1 MKEILL
7 LMARYNQTVNKLLFD
22 QLATCD
28 DERLTRETGSY
39 FDNLLGLLNHIL
51 VSDLGW
57 LVAYR
62 DSNLD
67 LPSLN
72 SPILDFEHP
81 GWKNN
86 LYNNLMDLKEHRDK
100 IDTLFVEFVEETPND
115 VFNGE
120 IEVTRS
126 NGKSQR
132 FPFGKVLMH
141 LFNHQT
147 HHRGA
152 ISQILDE
159 NEVGNDY
166 SNLIQ
171 MLMG

>member
-7 LMARYNQTVNKLLFD
+7 LMARYNQAVNKQLFD

-28 DERLTRETGSY
+28 DELLTRESGSY
-39 FDNLLGLLNHIL
+39 FENLLGLLNHIL

-57 LVAYR
+57 LAAYR

-72 SPILDFEHP
+72 SPVLEFEHP
-81 GWKNN
+81 GWKKN
-86 LYNNLMDLKEHRDK
+86 LFTNLMDLKEYRDK
-100 IDTLFVEFVEETPND
+100 TDALFVDFVEETPGEI
-115 VFNGE
+115 FNGE

-126 NGKSQR
+126 NGKSHR

-159 NEVGNDY
+159 NEVKNDY

-171 MLMG
+171 MLM